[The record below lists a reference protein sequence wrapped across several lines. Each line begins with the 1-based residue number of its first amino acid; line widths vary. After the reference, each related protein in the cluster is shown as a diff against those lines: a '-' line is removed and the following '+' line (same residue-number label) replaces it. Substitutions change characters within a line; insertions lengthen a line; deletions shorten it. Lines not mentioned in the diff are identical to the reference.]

1 MADSKKLIRLI
12 ENLNKC
18 LAQVG
23 YSPMTVTNLENNTAF
38 ELLETLAVLDIR
50 FFNEYT

>member
-1 MADSKKLIRLI
+1 MTDTKKLIRLI

-18 LAQVG
+18 LVQTG
-23 YSPMTVTNLENNTAF
+23 YSPMTVTTLENNTAF
-38 ELLETLAVLDIR
+38 ELLETLAALDIW